1 MAKSKAEKAV
11 AKRAERAE
19 THEAKE
25 APKSGKH
32 AEKISQT
39 ELKAKVKS
47 NRKPRVSGVKKAKI
61 SSKAIRDQGTRI
73 LWAPQPVEGARWYV
87 VQTASNYEKRV
98 QTLIREQILLQ
109 NLQRFV
115 EDVLIPTEPIVEV
128 KKGVKVSADRKFF
141 PGYVLIKCNLT
152 DDVWHVIRY
161 TPHVTGFLGA
171 ERGKKPF
178 PISEAEAQ
186 RILNAMAHG
195 AEKPKSLLSFEVGET
210 VRVKEGPF
218 ANFQGNVETID
229 EEKERLTV
237 AVSIF
242 GRATPI
248 ELDYGQVEKV

>member
-1 MAKSKAEKAV
+1 MASKAEKAA

-19 THEAKE
+19 THEAKV

-32 AEKISQT
+32 AEKLTQT

-47 NRKPRVSGVKKAKI
+47 TRKPRVSGVKKTKI

-73 LWAPQPVEGARWYV
+73 LWAPQPVAGARWYV

-195 AEKPKSLLSFEVGET
+195 AEKPKSLLSFEIGET